1 MIQKLHAAAGALA
14 LLMIAGF
21 WGATALTE
29 LVGDAH
35 RITTVKTGILY
46 GMVVMIPAMATAGIT
61 GAGLGRGMRLPAV
74 AVKLNRMKVIA
85 GNGILILL
93 PSAVFLALRAQA
105 GQFDSGFVIV
115 QTLELLAGAVNIT
128 LLGLNMR
135 DGLRLAAR
143 RRRVRG

>member
-1 MIQKLHAAAGALA
+1 MIQKLHVAAGALA

-115 QTLELLAGAVNIT
+115 QTIELLAGAVNIT

>member
-115 QTLELLAGAVNIT
+115 QTIELLAGAVNIT

>member
-46 GMVVMIPAMATAGIT
+46 GMVVVIPAMATAGIT

-105 GQFDSGFVIV
+105 GQFDIGFVIV

>member
-46 GMVVMIPAMATAGIT
+46 GMVVVIPAMATAGIT

-74 AVKLNRMKVIA
+74 AIKLNRMKVIA

-105 GQFDSGFVIV
+105 GQFDIGFVIV